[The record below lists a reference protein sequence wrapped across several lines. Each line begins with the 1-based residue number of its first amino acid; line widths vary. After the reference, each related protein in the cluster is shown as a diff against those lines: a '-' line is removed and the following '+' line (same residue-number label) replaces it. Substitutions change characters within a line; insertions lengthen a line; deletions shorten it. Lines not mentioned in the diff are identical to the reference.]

1 MNYINLKVINLSVI
15 FSIYLTSCMFSDNQS
30 TENIE
35 YNDLIHKPIA
45 VIVENRSNK
54 EESKILYG
62 EIKKEKEGFVF
73 ENNRK
78 TIKLTFDND
87 KLQRTKKVSQEMK
100 KSLEK
105 LNNCEY
111 VTWVYMENIEE
122 PTSDM
127 KKVGNLKN
135 K

>member
-1 MNYINLKVINLSVI
+1 MKVINLLVVFSV
-15 FSIYLTSCMFSDNQS
+15 YLTSCMFSDNQS
-30 TENIE
+30 TESIE

-54 EESKILYG
+54 KELKIIYG
-62 EIKKEKEGFVF
+62 EIKKEKDGYVF

-78 TIKLTFDND
+78 TIKLSFDD
-87 KLQRTKKVSQEMK
+87 VKLQRTKKVCQEMK
-100 KSLEK
+100 TSLEK

-127 KKVGNLKN
+127 KKVGTMN
-135 K
+135 

>member
-1 MNYINLKVINLSVI
+1 MNYINRKVINLSII
-15 FSIYLTSCMFSDNQS
+15 FSVYISSCMFSDNQS

-35 YNDLIHKPIA
+35 YNDLILKPIA

-62 EIKKEKEGFVF
+62 EVKKEKEGYVF
-73 ENNRK
+73 ENTQK
-78 TIKLTFDND
+78 TLKLTFDND
-87 KLQRTKKVSQEMK
+87 KLKRTKKVSQEMK
-100 KSLEK
+100 TSLEK

-127 KKVGNLKN
+127 KKVGKI
-135 K
+135 

>member
-1 MNYINLKVINLSVI
+1 MKVINLLVV
-15 FSIYLTSCMFSDNQS
+15 FSIYLTSCMFSDSQS

-54 EESKILYG
+54 EESEILYG
-62 EIKKEKEGFVF
+62 EVKKEKFGYVF

-78 TIKLTFDND
+78 TIKLTFDDD

-100 KSLEK
+100 TSLEK
-105 LNNCEY
+105 LNSCEY

-127 KKVGNLKN
+127 EKVGNLK
-135 K
+135 

>member
-1 MNYINLKVINLSVI
+1 MNNVNLKVINLLVV
-15 FSIYLTSCMFSDNQS
+15 FSIYLSSCMFSDRQS

-54 EESKILYG
+54 EKSKILYG
-62 EIKKEKEGFVF
+62 EVKKEKEGYVF

-78 TIKLTFDND
+78 TIKLTFDD
-87 KLQRTKKVSQEMK
+87 EKLQRTKKVSQEMK
-100 KSLEK
+100 TSLDK

-111 VTWVYMENIEE
+111 ITWVYMENIEE

-127 KKVGNLKN
+127 KKVGNLK
-135 K
+135 

>member
-1 MNYINLKVINLSVI
+1 MNYINRKVINLSII
-15 FSIYLTSCMFSDNQS
+15 FSVYISSCMFIDNQS

-35 YNDLIHKPIA
+35 YNDLIIKTIA
-45 VIVENRSNK
+45 VIVENISNK

-62 EIKKEKEGFVF
+62 EVKKEKEGYVF
-73 ENNRK
+73 ENTQK
-78 TIKLTFDND
+78 TLKLTFDND
-87 KLQRTKKVSQEMK
+87 KLKRTKKVSQEMK
-100 KSLEK
+100 TSLEK

-127 KKVGNLKN
+127 KKVGKI
-135 K
+135 

>member
-1 MNYINLKVINLSVI
+1 
-15 FSIYLTSCMFSDNQS
+15 MFSDNQS

-35 YNDLIHKPIA
+35 YNDLILKPIA

-62 EIKKEKEGFVF
+62 EVKKEKEGYVF
-73 ENNRK
+73 ENTQK
-78 TIKLTFDND
+78 TLKLTFDND
-87 KLQRTKKVSQEMK
+87 KLKRTKKVSQEMK
-100 KSLEK
+100 TSLEK

-127 KKVGNLKN
+127 KKVGKI
-135 K
+135 